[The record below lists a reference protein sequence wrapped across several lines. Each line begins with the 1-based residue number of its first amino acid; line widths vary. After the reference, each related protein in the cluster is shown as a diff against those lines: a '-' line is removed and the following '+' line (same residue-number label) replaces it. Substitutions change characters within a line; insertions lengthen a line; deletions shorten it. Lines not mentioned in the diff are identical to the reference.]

1 MSTPFLRQ
9 LSRLTKDRAG
19 NFATLTALIA
29 VPLAAAAGLAV
40 DYASAVHQRTNL
52 QEIADG
58 AALAGGKIFDG
69 TNLAAA
75 QAEATRFITAYADT
89 TPANLSYT
97 ITANGRI
104 LSVNLTGAVPTNLMR
119 IVNINSVNIGVNSQ
133 ATAPAKPDIVTITPT
148 QAQGW
153 YYKVITIRV
162 VRPNATAE
170 TVVGTVTY
178 QPTTHN
184 NDGQGTMTAVPSG
197 PITLGQ
203 YTKLV
208 LQMDVKDDGCPLG
221 KTASISNNSAVSCN
235 SKNSAGTKYDLTL
248 RTDDPNTS
256 NYLFVDGSQLPKGVT
271 LPIENYFGCQATQ
284 KHAWEDGGG
293 WDRQDFFYTI
303 SSQCSSADGDAV
315 RLTN

>member
-1 MSTPFLRQ
+1 MMGIGFLRHIGH
-9 LSRLTKDRAG
+9 LAGDRGG
-19 NFATLTALIA
+19 NFSTMTALLA
-29 VPLAAAAGLAV
+29 VPLVAAAGMAV
-40 DYASAVHQRTNL
+40 DYSSAIFQRANL

-58 AALAGGKIFDG
+58 AALAGGKVFDG
-69 TNLAAA
+69 TNLATA
-75 QAEATRFITAYADT
+75 QAEASRFIAAYADT

-97 ITANGRI
+97 ITANGRV

-119 IVNINSVNIGVNSQ
+119 IVNINSVDIGVNSQ
-133 ATAPAKPDIVTITPT
+133 ATAPAKPDIVTLTPT

-162 VRPNATAE
+162 VRPNSTAE

-184 NDGQGTMTAVPSG
+184 DSGQGTMTAVPSG

-221 KTASISNNSAVSCN
+221 KAASVSNNNAVSC
-235 SKNSAGTKYDLTL
+235 SKSSSSTKYDLTL

-256 NYLFVDGSQLPKGVT
+256 NYLFVDGSELPKGVT
-271 LPIENYFGCQATQ
+271 LPIENYFGCQTAQ

>member
-1 MSTPFLRQ
+1 M
-9 LSRLTKDRAG
+9 SRLAKDRSG

-29 VPLAAAAGLAV
+29 VPLVAGAGMAV
-40 DYASAVHQRTNL
+40 DYGSAIYQRTNL

-104 LSVNLTGAVPTNLMR
+104 LSVNLIGAVPTNLMR
-119 IVNINSVNIGVNSQ
+119 IAAINSVNIGVNSQ
-133 ATAPAKPDIVTITPT
+133 ATAPAKPDIVTLTPT

-162 VRPNATAE
+162 VRPNSTAE

-184 NDGQGTMTAVPSG
+184 NDGQGTMTASPSG

-221 KTASISNNSAVSCN
+221 KSPATTYDNSVKCS
-235 SKNSAGTKYDLTL
+235 SSGSSSTKYDLTL

-256 NYLFVDGSQLPKGVT
+256 NYLFVDGSELPKGVT
-271 LPIENYFGCQATQ
+271 LPIENYFGCQAAQ
-284 KHAWEDGGG
+284 HHAWEDGGG